1 MAIAEHCIDQA
12 ASVIHYETREG
23 LYDQSWDRVN
33 PSRRLKCRQAA
44 ARILNEVAQG
54 LI

>member
-1 MAIAEHCIDQA
+1 MALAEHCIEQA
-12 ASVIHYETREG
+12 AAVIHNETREG
-23 LYDQSWDRVN
+23 LYDQSWERVN

-44 ARILNEVAQG
+44 VRILNEVAQG